1 MCGRV
6 WRGGVGALTICAGS
20 SSTAMT
26 ESRRGH
32 LRTGEQ
38 VAWTRGSDMATSSS
52 ALRNDTI
59 RVASRASVSTPI
71 ATASACVR
79 ATRIFK
85 PGAARGHRALAHLCV
100 EQCGQ
105 RVGAPDVR
113 DHVHIGDEESRV
125 AANGRT

>member
-1 MCGRV
+1 MGVGESGAWARTAP
-6 WRGGVGALTICAGS
+6 RGGVLGALTICAGS

-38 VAWTRGSDMATSSS
+38 VAWTRDSDMATSSS

-59 RVASRASVSTPI
+59 RAASRACASTPI

-85 PGAARGHRALAHLCV
+85 LGAAWAGPSCPRSPLR
-100 EQCGQ
+100 
-105 RVGAPDVR
+105 
-113 DHVHIGDEESRV
+113 
-125 AANGRT
+125 